1 MKLKMCAP
9 ESFKFSEKL
18 KIKYTVLYVILG
30 DLVWLLQFRKRE
42 KHPWMSATFSK
53 VEANAS

>member
-1 MKLKMCAP
+1 MKLKMCTP

-30 DLVWLLQFRKRE
+30 DLV
-42 KHPWMSATFSK
+42 
-53 VEANAS
+53 

>member
-30 DLVWLLQFRKRE
+30 DFV
-42 KHPWMSATFSK
+42 
-53 VEANAS
+53 